1 MQVPAGDRAVHD
13 VALVAN
19 TELVVEFGYPVNA
32 VEVLSDGAAD
42 IYLTTDGTPATVE
55 GGNCERIPAGGTNAG
70 TIDAPYGMDTT
81 VRLISAGT
89 PSVSIT
95 RR

>member
-1 MQVPAGDRAVHD
+1 MQVPAGDRAVHN
-13 VALVAN
+13 VPLVAD
-19 TELVVEFGYPVNA
+19 TELLVEFGYPVTA
-32 VEVLSDGAAD
+32 VEILSDGAAD

-55 GGNCERIPAGGTNAG
+55 GGNCERIPAGGINSG
-70 TIDAPYGMDTT
+70 TVQAPYGQDTT

-89 PSVSIT
+89 PTVSIT